1 MRNAVLQ
8 LASTRS
14 ATEQRRVLRAAIRQ
28 LDRADLYL
36 AAVSYMDLDD
46 RSAARAISG
55 LRAEVESLR
64 RHLTALSG
72 ADS

>member
-64 RHLTALSG
+64 RHLIALSG